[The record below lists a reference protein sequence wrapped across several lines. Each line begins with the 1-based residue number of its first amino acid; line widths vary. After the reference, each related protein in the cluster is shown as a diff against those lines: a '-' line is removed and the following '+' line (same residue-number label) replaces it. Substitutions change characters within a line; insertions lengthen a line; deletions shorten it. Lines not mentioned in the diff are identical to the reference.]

1 MWTVKVYYPKVT
13 LIPTNTEIAAT
24 SIIPSYLM
32 RNIPLIK
39 TINSI
44 FDGEHTKVFGV
55 NAYIEPGAPESV
67 TLVPDKQF

>member
-1 MWTVKVYYPKVT
+1 
-13 LIPTNTEIAAT
+13 
-24 SIIPSYLM
+24 M

-67 TLVPDKQF
+67 TLIPDKQS